1 MLKQKARRVVA
12 IAAMAIPALCIVTPT
27 VQAQTDYKI
36 GVATVTGSQ
45 LRLRESANLFSNV
58 IDYADKGDIVVVLE
72 KDGDWYKVNYNT
84 QEGYMHEDYLNFIDR
99 ENVELG
105 YGRICGDV
113 VNVRSGPSLGKI
125 VINQV
130 KENDMVYIIGINN
143 GWYKVIVNEQI
154 GYVRSD
160 YVELT
165 EIPYENADSQKEPLF
180 FVDGKLFVD
189 SVDVSKLTEVKDLTA
204 KDEVV
209 PDVEVKTDEEMK
221 QDREEAEK
229 AQEEIPESAMTPDA
243 VIEETTQEP
252 AEKEDEVVEQP
263 EETPSEEP
271 VAGMNDFGNNIVA
284 TAQKYLGVP
293 YVWGGKSPSGFDCSG
308 FVYYVF
314 NEAGYPLSRSMTYQ
328 YKAGTPVS
336 KDELQP
342 GDIVFFQNTYTTG
355 MSHVGI
361 YTGNGM
367 FIHAPSTGKNVSYA
381 DLNSSYYINHWY
393 GAVRITPDP

>member
-1 MLKQKARRVVA
+1 MLKQKARRVVTV
-12 IAAMAIPALCIVTPT
+12 AAMLIPALYLMAPHVS
-27 VQAQTDYKI
+27 AQTTYKI
-36 GVATVTGSQ
+36 GIATVTGSQ

-58 IDYADKGDIVVVLE
+58 IDHAEKGDIVVVLE

-84 QEGYMHEDYLNFIDR
+84 QEGYMHEDYLNFVDR

-113 VNVRSGPSLGKI
+113 VNVRSGPSLTKL
-125 VINQV
+125 VISQV

-143 GWYKVIVNEQI
+143 GWYKVIVDEQV
-154 GYVRSD
+154 GYIRSD

-189 SVDVSKLTEVKDLTA
+189 NVDVTKLTEAKPLPEKEDL
-204 KDEVV
+204 V

-221 QDREEAEK
+221 QDREDAE
-229 AQEEIPESAMTPDA
+229 QNLPESGVTPD
-243 VIEETTQEP
+243 VIVEDATEDTT
-252 AEKEDEVVEQP
+252 EKPNDEVVEDTEDIP
-263 EETPSEEP
+263 DETPE
-271 VAGMNDFGNNIVA
+271 AGMNDFGNLVVT

-314 NEAGYPLSRSMTYQ
+314 NQAGYPLSRSMTYQ

-367 FIHAPSTGKNVSYA
+367 FIHAPSTGKTVSYA
-381 DLNSSYYINHWY
+381 DLNSSYYVNHWY